1 MIKKFTLNGLNCP
14 HCASKIEHA
23 VGDLDGVTSSTV
35 NLVNQTL
42 TVELNPNRSITA
54 DVVRIVHSYEPD
66 VTVEE
71 FSKTD
76 TPTHNRTKFN
86 AIRIIVGAV
95 IFSAGFVLNT
105 TLKSSVIP
113 SLILFITAYTV
124 MGIDVLCNA
133 IRNIIRGRVFDEN
146 FLMALSTAGA
156 FIIGEYPEAAAVML
170 FYQIGEFFQ
179 TIAVNR
185 SRKSISTLM
194 DIRPD
199 YANLKTENG
208 HKTVAP
214 ESVKVGDLILVMP
227 GERVPLDGIICD
239 GSSTTDTRALTGESA
254 PAYVSVGDTV
264 LSGTVNIDGVITLE
278 VTKSFGN
285 STASKIIDLVE
296 NASNKKAP
304 TENFISVFARYYT
317 PIVVALAVLLAI
329 LPPLF
334 GFGTFT
340 DWVYRSFSFLVISC
354 PCAVV
359 ISIPLTYMSG
369 IGAASRH
376 GILIKGGNYIDVLA
390 KTSEIIFDKTG
401 TLTKGNFK
409 VIQILPVDDTTEID
423 LLELATAGELYSPH
437 PIADAIKSVYD
448 GTISQA
454 DLTEYK
460 EIPGHGINVLY
471 KNTPLLVGNRRL
483 MEQNGIIV
491 DSSTFPGTVV
501 HVAYDNKYKG
511 SIIICDEIKT
521 DARSTIAQLKKC
533 GITKTAMLT
542 GDSEKIAK
550 DVSDAVGIDVF
561 YSRLLP
567 QDKVEILCKLTSD
580 KTTDGKIA
588 YVGDGINDAPVL
600 ACADVGIAMGGLGS
614 DAAIEAADIVLMK
627 DELDKIPKAI
637 KIARK
642 TSRIAKENIIF
653 TLSVKGIFLIL
664 AAFGIAGMWEAVFGD
679 VGVMVLAVLNAI
691 RMLKTK

>member
-1 MIKKFTLNGLNCP
+1 MTKKFALKGLNCP

-23 VGDLDGVTSSTV
+23 VGELDGVASSTV
-35 NLVNQTL
+35 NLVSQTL
-42 TVELNPNRSITA
+42 TVEIKSNRSITA

-66 VTVEE
+66 VAVEE
-71 FSKTD
+71 FSKTE
-76 TPTHNRTKFN
+76 TPTHDRTKLN
-86 AIRIIVGAV
+86 AVRIIAGAV
-95 IFSAGFVLNT
+95 IFSAGFILNI
-105 TLKSSVIP
+105 TLKPSSMP
-113 SLILFITAYTV
+113 SLILFVTAYAV
-124 MGIDVLCNA
+124 MGLDVLYNA
-133 IRNIIRGRVFDEN
+133 IRNIARGRVFDEN
-146 FLMALSTAGA
+146 FLMALSTVGA

-179 TIAVNR
+179 AMAVNR

-208 HKTVAP
+208 HKTVSP
-214 ESVKVGDLILVMP
+214 ENIKVGDLILVMP
-227 GERVPLDGIICD
+227 GEKVPLDGIIRD

-264 LSGTVNIDGVITLE
+264 LSGTVNIDGAITVE

-296 NASNKKAP
+296 NVSSKKAP

-317 PIVVALAVLLAI
+317 PIVVVLAVLLAI
-329 LPPLF
+329 LPPIF

-390 KTSEIIFDKTG
+390 KTSEIVFDKTG

-409 VIQILPVDDTTEID
+409 VTQILPADDTNDTD
-423 LLELATAGELYSPH
+423 LLALATAGEFYSSH
-437 PIADAIKSVYD
+437 PIADAIKSSYG

-454 DLTEYK
+454 DLTDYK
-460 EIPGHGINVLY
+460 EIPGHGISVLY
-471 KNTPLLVGNRRL
+471 KNKSLLVGNRRL
-483 MEQNGIIV
+483 MEQNSITL
-491 DSSTFPGTVV
+491 DKNTSHGTVV
-501 HVAYDNKYKG
+501 HVAYDSKYKG
-511 SIIICDEIKT
+511 CIIICDEIKPNAH
-521 DARSTIAQLKKC
+521 DTIAQLKKC

-550 DVSDAVGIDVF
+550 AVSDTVGIDVF

-567 QDKVEILCKLTSD
+567 QDKVEMFRKFVSD
-580 KTTDGKIA
+580 NTANGKVA

-614 DAAIEAADIVLMK
+614 DAAIEAADVVLMT
-627 DELDKIPKAI
+627 DEIDKIPKAI
-637 KIARK
+637 EIARK

-653 TLSVKGIFLIL
+653 TLTVKGIFLIL

-679 VGVMVLAVLNAI
+679 VGVMVIAVLNAI
-691 RMLKTK
+691 RMLKAK